1 MSDLSTV
8 NTAAK
13 AAIKAART
21 AAQVA
26 NAAAKAAEEAAKT
39 ATLLASLC
47 GAEARTAVT
56 GILSTIPRPATAAG
70 RVFAVPELLENILV
84 ELATLAEKERGP
96 RELQPLAS
104 LAPLHLINHTFSAAL
119 KTARMQKIMF
129 KGIER
134 APTVHR
140 LQVGWLLTQHLG
152 APFDS
157 VILDTQN
164 LPDYADNVRHDDD
177 PEGWS
182 ATDGKDEQDWVDDR
196 EIDFSLPL
204 VSIPDRVEDRD
215 CPRFLAYEKF
225 SGSSLG
231 FPEASW
237 RRARVLRGPARKVEV
252 IRFSVKDV
260 RPSYHNGECEWE
272 ATTGS
277 TFVRGPDVTLGQLY
291 DWYKSL
297 L

>member
-1 MSDLSTV
+1 MSDLLTV
-8 NTAAK
+8 KAAAK
-13 AAIKAART
+13 AAIGAART

-39 ATLLASLC
+39 ATLLASLY
-47 GAEARTAVT
+47 GAEARTEVT

-96 RELQPLAS
+96 RELQPLTS
-104 LAPLHLINHTFSAAL
+104 LAPLNLINHTFSATL

-134 APTVHR
+134 ALSGHP
-140 LQVGWLLTQHLG
+140 
-152 APFDS
+152 PYIDF
-157 VILDTQN
+157 
-164 LPDYADNVRHDDD
+164 RHDDD

-182 ATDGKDEQDWVDDR
+182 ATDGKHEQDWIDDR

-260 RPSYHNGECEWE
+260 RSSYHNGECEWE

-297 L
+297 F